1 MNPVA
6 RLLNK
11 HSKAVLLAP
20 YVVLFMIFIVIPVF
34 LAITLSFTD
43 FNTIRFPAFSGL
55 KNYINLLTQDAV
67 FMQKVLPNTVKYA
80 LIVGVGG
87 FLLSFIVAWMLAQLT
102 KVPRSILAIILY
114 SPSMTVGTTIT
125 AVWNTIFS
133 GDQRGYLNS
142 ILMEMGVIIE
152 PVQWLQSPEYLMT
165 IVIIVSLWSSMGIGF
180 LAMLAG
186 ILNVNEELYEA
197 AYIDGVR
204 NRLQEIIYVTIPSMR
219 PQMLFGA
226 VMAVVNTFNQGYISV
241 TLSGTNPTPQY
252 AGQVIVNHIED
263 FGFIRYEMGYASA
276 VSVVLLLMV
285 WGASKA
291 SRKLFSDDE

>member
-1 MNPVA
+1 MQLNVKF
-6 RLLNK
+6 LNK
-11 HSKAVLLAP
+11 QSTTVLLAP
-20 YVVLFMIFIVIPVF
+20 YVILFTIFIVIPVF
-34 LAITLSFTD
+34 LAIALSFTN
-43 FNTIRFPAFSGL
+43 FNTIRFPEFIGL

-80 LIVGVGG
+80 LIVGAGG
-87 FLLSFIVAWMLAQLT
+87 FLLSFVVAWMLAQLP
-102 KVPRSILAIILY
+102 KIPRAILAIILY
-114 SPSMTVGTTIT
+114 SPSMTMGTTIT
-125 AVWNTIFS
+125 AIWNTVFS
-133 GDQRGYLNS
+133 GDQQGYLNS
-142 ILMEMGVIIE
+142 ILMEMGVIYE

-204 NRLQEIIYVTIPSMR
+204 NRIQEIIYVTIPSMR

-241 TLSGTNPTPQY
+241 TLAGTNPTPQY

-285 WGASKA
+285 WGASKV